1 VRIVFAGTPDVA
13 VPSLDAFVDSHHEL
27 AAVVTRPDAPSGRG
41 KKLTA
46 SPVARRAAELG
57 IEVLKPK
64 RPRDEEFVARLTELA
79 PDCCPVVA
87 YGALLPQRVLDIPRN
102 GWVNLH
108 FSLLPAW
115 RGAAPVQ
122 HSILAGDQTTGATTF
137 KIVLEL
143 DAGPI
148 FATVSEPIRPDD
160 TAGDLLHRLSLI
172 GARLLLDTLDGIEDG
187 TLTPMPQPD
196 SDAQVNYA
204 SKITVEDAQIDWTQ
218 PAEATDRLIRACF
231 PAPGAWT
238 TFDGDRFKINSAQI
252 STVVRPPGALEITK
266 RSVWVGT
273 GTRALEL
280 GEVQAQGKKPMAAAD
295 WARGIAFGSEPRL
308 GASVPVLDC
317 SGPE

>member
-1 VRIVFAGTPDVA
+1 MRIVFAGTPDVA
-13 VPSLDAFVDSHHEL
+13 VPSLDAFVDSHHEM

-64 RPRDEEFVARLTELA
+64 RPREEEFVARLTELA

-160 TAGDLLHRLSLI
+160 TAGDLLHRLSLS
-172 GARLLLDTLDGIEDG
+172 GARLLVDTLDGIEEG
-187 TLTPMPQPD
+187 TLTPLPQPD
-196 SDAQVNYA
+196 SDAQVSYA

-238 TFDGDRFKINSAQI
+238 TFDGDRFKISSAQI

-266 RSVWVGT
+266 RSGLGRYRDSGT
-273 GTRALEL
+273 GTRRGSGPGQE
-280 GEVQAQGKKPMAAAD
+280 AD
-295 WARGIAFGSEPRL
+295 GRSRL
-308 GASVPVLDC
+308 GARYRLRLGAETRCFSA
-317 SGPE
+317 GA